1 MRRGGGFIPTK
12 VLTFRFVMDSFGRQ
26 IRATGLHDGLS
37 LNLTLTY
44 KHTTSII
51 VFFSSL
57 SCFRCCYI
65 VLLLLLLG
73 TACYFVGWRFSLLTA
88 FGIPPPLCNKVP
100 PKRLGSSPSLQLGII
115 QTARK
120 GGSLVFLVYKYIYML

>member
-51 VFFSSL
+51 VFFFFSQL
-57 SCFRCCYI
+57 
-65 VLLLLLLG
+65 
-73 TACYFVGWRFSLLTA
+73 FSLLLYSTTTTWNCVLFCWLA
-88 FGIPPPLCNKVP
+88 FLPSDSFRDPPPLCNKVP

>member
-88 FGIPPPLCNKVP
+88 FGIPPPFATKFLPRDLAP
-100 PKRLGSSPSLQLGII
+100 PHLFSSVLYRQLE
-115 QTARK
+115 K
-120 GGSLVFLVYKYIYML
+120 GGV